1 MNKQEFKTMLKAC
14 GEKKTDNEIECMVNT
29 IVEKNHLHPIEK

>member
-14 GEKKTDNEIECMVNT
+14 GEKKTDNEIECMVNK
-29 IVEKNHLHPIEK
+29 IVQNHLKLN